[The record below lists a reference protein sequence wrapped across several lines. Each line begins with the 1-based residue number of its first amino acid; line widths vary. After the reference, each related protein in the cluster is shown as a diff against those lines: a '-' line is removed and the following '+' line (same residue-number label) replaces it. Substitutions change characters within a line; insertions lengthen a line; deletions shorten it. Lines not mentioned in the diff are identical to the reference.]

1 MPSARYFK
9 IGKFCFR
16 LASIFVWLLLAG
28 CQMLG
33 PTAVGVG
40 RGAYNDVIARSGSE
54 QTLGLIVRLRY
65 ADPVGLLAVSS
76 VTASLKFNAQAKMR
90 WALDHA
96 KVMQALWCRSLR
108 ASAMKI
114 VQRFHI
120 RP

>member
-40 RGAYNDVIARSGSE
+40 RGTYNDVIARSGSE
-54 QTLGLIVRLRY
+54 HEFVLQRGGLGLKTGSSGRECTGQSPRLK
-65 ADPVGLLAVSS
+65 AGVNTED
-76 VTASLKFNAQAKMR
+76 FQ
-90 WALDHA
+90 
-96 KVMQALWCRSLR
+96 
-108 ASAMKI
+108 
-114 VQRFHI
+114 
-120 RP
+120 